1 MTSVRLNKNIENELG
16 KLCALT
22 KRSKSFYIKEALEQY
37 LEDARD
43 YIVAIEREKTTKK
56 TFTTEEV
63 MAKLAAKKRKASH

>member
-1 MTSVRLNKNIENELG
+1 MTSVRLNENMENELD

-43 YIVAIEREKTTKK
+43 YIVAIERSKTSKK
-56 TFTTEEV
+56 TFATKEI
-63 MAKLAAKKRKASH
+63 MAKLAAKKRKISH